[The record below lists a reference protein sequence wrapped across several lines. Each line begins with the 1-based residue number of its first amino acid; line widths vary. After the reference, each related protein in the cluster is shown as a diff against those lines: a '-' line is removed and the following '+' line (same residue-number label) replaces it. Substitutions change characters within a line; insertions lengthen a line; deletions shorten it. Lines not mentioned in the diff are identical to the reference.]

1 MLMDGALVYVEGPQ
15 PATGPSSL
23 GTGESKLCLLGKDE
37 PLRRCG
43 RSGRA
48 SRDWA
53 APQSPSM
60 TTVGLVTPSLP
71 ITLQGLAA
79 VEVRDV
85 GDQNFEPRAVR
96 RSLEDGAKARRAS
109 LYDGASMSR
118 TKVASAADRD
128 LLAAAQKTDI
138 RTVKVL
144 GEGAFGIVDLVRVH
158 TPSGQ
163 LLCVRKK
170 LLKANESN
178 NNDPA
183 REVEALE
190 AVRDCSFVTQLW
202 SSVVGL
208 YDYTLLMEYCPYG
221 SLEGLLRVVS
231 CHRSATGNACLD
243 FVFSSL
249 LRLERRAG
257 LTEDEARFYTACI
270 LIALEDMHS
279 RGYVHRD
286 VKPSNCM
293 LAESRYLKLGDLG
306 LAKHLEAGTKA
317 HSQAGTPL
325 YMAPEIVHG
334 NKSGYSFSADIWS
347 VGIMLWEMVDG
358 ALPKW
363 AAVSW
368 YWTKTLHCP
377 DKFSPELQDLL
388 GRLLDKSPRDR
399 PTATAALCHRW
410 FRQID
415 ISALRAQTLPAPEPT
430 ELEALL
436 IHSRAS
442 DAGKRNS

>member
-1 MLMDGALVYVEGPQ
+1 MLMEGALVYVEGPQ
-15 PATGPSSL
+15 PAIGPSTL
-23 GTGESKLCLLGKDE
+23 GTGVSNLYLLGKDE
-37 PLRRCG
+37 SLRRCG

-53 APQSPSM
+53 APHSPSIN
-60 TTVGLVTPSLP
+60 TVGVVTPSLP
-71 ITLQGLAA
+71 IALQGLAA
-79 VEVRDV
+79 VEVRDL
-85 GDQNFEPRAVR
+85 GDQNYEQRAIR
-96 RSLEDGAKARRAS
+96 RSLEDSVKARRAA
-109 LYDGASMSR
+109 LQDGASSMPR
-118 TKVASAADRD
+118 AKVASAADRD

-158 TPSGQ
+158 TPAGQ

-231 CHRSATGNACLD
+231 WHRSATGNACLD
-243 FVFSSL
+243 FVFASL

-270 LIALEDMHS
+270 LIALEDIHS

-317 HSQAGTPL
+317 HSQVGGMRADIGHVHFRKTKRHRLGPL
-325 YMAPEIVHG
+325 YCRG
-334 NKSGYSFSADIWS
+334 SGGAQGGFEGVANYVS
-347 VGIMLWEMVDG
+347 MVTND
-358 ALPKW
+358 
-363 AAVSW
+363 
-368 YWTKTLHCP
+368 
-377 DKFSPELQDLL
+377 
-388 GRLLDKSPRDR
+388 
-399 PTATAALCHRW
+399 
-410 FRQID
+410 
-415 ISALRAQTLPAPEPT
+415 
-430 ELEALL
+430 
-436 IHSRAS
+436 
-442 DAGKRNS
+442 